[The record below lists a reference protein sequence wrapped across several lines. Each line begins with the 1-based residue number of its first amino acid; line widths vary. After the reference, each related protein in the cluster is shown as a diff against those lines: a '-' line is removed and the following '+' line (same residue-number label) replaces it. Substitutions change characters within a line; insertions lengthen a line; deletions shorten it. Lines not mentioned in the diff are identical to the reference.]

1 MSEDADLIV
10 KLWKEKRLSELYC
23 QTVTEHEDEE
33 DELDGEVKHNDNM
46 ETIDVSEGV
55 VKNNSEFDSSRVKK
69 KCRTLCCSIL

>member
-1 MSEDADLIV
+1 MSDDADMIV

-33 DELDGEVKHNDNM
+33 DELDIEVKHNDNM
-46 ETIDVSEGV
+46 ENIDVREGV
-55 VKNNSEFDSSRVKK
+55 VKNDYEFDSSTVKK